1 MSGYSVLTVILILGL
16 AVGFGII
23 LYFVPAHSL
32 HHACM
37 DIAHARSTCRV
48 TKMAVVSLAD
58 IAQVAKEKLDR
69 NAYSYFRSG
78 ADEEQTLRDN
88 EAAFRR

>member
-1 MSGYSVLTVILILGL
+1 
-16 AVGFGII
+16 
-23 LYFVPAHSL
+23 
-32 HHACM
+32 M
-37 DIAHARSTCRV
+37 DIAHARSTRLM

-58 IAQVAKEKLDR
+58 IAQIAKEKLDR
-69 NAYSYFRSG
+69 NAYSYFSSG